1 MQPQVNHR
9 TNSMN
14 TSFSEISQTIKLRRT
29 TKPGKMNGQR
39 IPDAHVRELLA
50 LADWAP
56 THGHTEPWR
65 FQVYAGDKVASFC
78 KAHAELYRQKTDPEK
93 YLQEKYDK
101 LYHMGDKASHVLVAY
116 MHRGNLPKIPVLEE
130 IAATSCAIQNLL
142 LGATALGIASYWGS
156 GGMAYHPAMK
166 EMLHLR
172 EEDIV
177 LGILYL
183 GYSDESFI
191 GGKRIVPLE
200 EKVKWM

>member
-1 MQPQVNHR
+1 MH
-9 TNSMN
+9 
-14 TSFSEISQTIKLRRT
+14 TSFSEISNIIRNRRT

-39 IPDAHVRELLA
+39 IPDEQVEKLLE

-65 FQVYAGDKVASFC
+65 FKVYAGDKVQDFC
-78 KAHAELYRQKTDPEK
+78 QAHAELYRKHTEQEK

-101 LYHMGDKASHVLVAY
+101 LLYMGDKVSHVIVAY
-116 MHRGNLPKIPVLEE
+116 MQRGNLPKIPALEE

-156 GGMAYHPAMK
+156 GGMAYRPPMK
-166 EMLHLR
+166 ELLQLR
-172 EEDIV
+172 EEDVV

-183 GYSDESFI
+183 GYSDTPATV
-191 GGKRIVPLE
+191 GKRIVPLE
-200 EKVKWM
+200 EKVVWM

>member
-1 MQPQVNHR
+1 
-9 TNSMN
+9 MN
-14 TSFSEISQTIKLRRT
+14 DLFSTISQVIRTRRT
-29 TKPGKMNGQR
+29 TKPPKLNGQK
-39 IPDAHVRELLA
+39 IPDEQIKQLLK

-65 FQVYAGDKVASFC
+65 FIVYAGDKIPLFC
-78 KAHAELYRQKTDPEK
+78 QQHAELYQQETPEEKYQPEK
-93 YLQEKYDK
+93 YEK
-101 LYHMGDKASHVLVAY
+101 LLHMGDKASHIIVAY
-116 MHRGNLPKIPVLEE
+116 MRRGNLPKIPALEE

-166 EMLHLR
+166 ELLTLR
-172 EEDIV
+172 EEDQV

-183 GYSDESFI
+183 GYAENSAHE
-191 GGKRIVPLE
+191 GKRTTPLS